1 MPWYQSPKASAGV
14 EVSLTYQFFNGGP
27 NGNKL
32 HRKRS
37 AAFVKIDRHN
47 VSVIGMWNEVQGVPY
62 GLGENLDL
70 IIGCNS

>member
-47 VSVIGMWNEVQGVPY
+47 VSVIGM
-62 GLGENLDL
+62 
-70 IIGCNS
+70 